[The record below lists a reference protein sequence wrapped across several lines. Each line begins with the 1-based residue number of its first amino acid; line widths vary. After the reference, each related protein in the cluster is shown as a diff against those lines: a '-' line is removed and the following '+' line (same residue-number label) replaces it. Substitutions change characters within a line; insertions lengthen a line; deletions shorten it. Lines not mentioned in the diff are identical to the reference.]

1 MCICLDN
8 YGMEEANR
16 FMRTKITGQQSPDV
30 IRQKASAFW
39 MAGLARAQAVQT

>member
-1 MCICLDN
+1 
-8 YGMEEANR
+8 MEEANR

-30 IRQKASAFW
+30 IRQASAFW